1 MNLLDVALREI
12 EPVRSPK
19 ISLKL
24 KDFPPKKKKIW
35 KKNIKKKKSKLEL
48 RKRTW
53 WPKISLELKD
63 FPPNKKMLKS
73 LPQIYLL
80 LLLFVVK
87 SKAKRWVKGVWESWK
102 IEKEAIWVLK
112 TNVSVLGVL
121 SYFVDSVLRGS
132 SFFFF
137 FS

>member
-35 KKNIKKKKSKLEL
+35 KTNRKKKKSKLEL

-63 FPPNKKMLKS
+63 FPPNKKRFKI

-87 SKAKRWVKGVWESWK
+87 SEAKRWVEGVWKYK
-102 IEKEAIWVLK
+102 IERIGELKKKQFEFENQCECTKSVVL
-112 TNVSVLGVL
+112 
-121 SYFVDSVLRGS
+121 FCR
-132 SFFFF
+132 
-137 FS
+137 

>member
-24 KDFPPKKKKIW
+24 KDFPPKKKKNL
-35 KKNIKKKKSKLEL
+35 KDKQKKKKSKLEL

-53 WPKISLELKD
+53 WPKISVELKD
-63 FPPNKKMLKS
+63 FPPNKKRLKS

-87 SKAKRWVKGVWESWK
+87 SEAKRWVKGV
-102 IEKEAIWVLK
+102 
-112 TNVSVLGVL
+112 
-121 SYFVDSVLRGS
+121 
-132 SFFFF
+132 
-137 FS
+137 

>member
-1 MNLLDVALREI
+1 MDVALREI
-12 EPVRSPK
+12 ESVQSPK

-24 KDFPPKKKKIW
+24 KDFPPKKKIERQ
-35 KKNIKKKKSKLEL
+35 KKKKSKLEL

-87 SKAKRWVKGVWESWK
+87 SEAKRWVKGV
-102 IEKEAIWVLK
+102 
-112 TNVSVLGVL
+112 
-121 SYFVDSVLRGS
+121 
-132 SFFFF
+132 
-137 FS
+137 